1 MLKKDRYIQNL
12 RAISIIS
19 VVLIHILPVAEE
31 TIIIREFLNFCVA
44 MFLFISGYLT
54 NNIINNIKSFY
65 KKRLSRVLIP
75 YIIWSFVF
83 ILLSGNY
90 NLKSI
95 LGRILTGQ
103 GCGIYY
109 YILVYAQMVIIT
121 PLLIKILDK
130 RYSRDIYL
138 LTPISIL
145 VLYILKFLGLE
156 IGFPYNVLSFTVW
169 IIFYYYGLNV
179 RFFEKD
185 HKLENNLYKN
195 IILYIIFIVLSIIE
209 GFIWNENGD
218 YSMAVS
224 QIKITSIIS
233 SIYFIKVSIGVRN
246 KIKLKNKLI
255 SSIFLLLGDYS
266 FGIYLTHMLFVRIFK
281 KIISSQILYVPIV
294 LICILLSNC
303 IFIYFLKKILKE
315 KSYLLGC

>member
-1 MLKKDRYIQNL
+1 MLKKDMYIQNL
-12 RAISIIS
+12 RAISIMA
-19 VVLIHILPVAEE
+19 VVLIHILPVCGEA
-31 TIIIREFLNFCVA
+31 IIIRQFLNFCVA

-54 NNIINNIKSFY
+54 NSIIDDVKYFY
-65 KKRLSRVLIP
+65 KKRISRIFIP

-95 LGRILTGQ
+95 LARILTGQ

-121 PLLIKILDK
+121 PLLIKTLDK
-130 RYSRDIYL
+130 RYRRYIYL

-179 RFFEKD
+179 RFLERD

-266 FGIYLTHMLFVRIFK
+266 FGIYLTHMLFVKIFN
-281 KIISSQILYVPIV
+281 KIIPSQILYVPIS
-294 LICILLSNC
+294 LIAILLSNC

-315 KSYLLGC
+315 KAYLLGF